1 MNAIHSVMPLS
12 PYPLE
17 DEVKRLLEGSGGAV
31 AVVTRALYLD
41 MAAAI
46 VDQAVAWVDE
56 AGVVVD
62 PVEGHD
68 NRWTGGTASRFACP
82 AAVLVRERNRTD
94 LISAASRALSQ
105 VSEGILKRAAG
116 GDAFPAG
123 VLDLTMKEIVIAYDI
138 LREYADG
145 AIADVWRR
153 AISAIRADAVY
164 TVRKTLEEGKSFH
177 NYGVYA
183 CTGEWLRRIHGLC
196 GNRAWIER
204 SLGYEMPLFTSFGMY
219 RDPGDP
225 MLYDLAVRHNLSELL
240 HYGYDGEHRERIE
253 ELLRRAGATM
263 LWTLSACG
271 YAPFGGRSNALLH
284 NEAMAAYCCEYLA
297 GYWRG
302 RGRIDLAAAFKEAA
316 LRAAKAAEPY
326 VRENPIRFI
335 KNWFDPSTRH
345 GRDSSYGEYSN
356 YALLAASVF
365 ARTALVADDGI
376 PAVVTPPASHGC
388 IVNLWPAFHKVFVTC
403 GDSHAE
409 IDTRC
414 QAVYDVTG
422 LGRLHRKGAPPDL
435 GLSMGIA
442 ADPNYIVSGASGGRA
457 AAVGPCWRTCAGEW
471 QSLAQM
477 SEEIEDVTV
486 QKIEVS
492 PDAVAWRIG
501 WSFDSF
507 SRIPVTSIVQNYRLT
522 EGRLDIDICAQGI
535 FECLGLEV
543 PCLVTDGDVEARTE
557 VSNQNVTVR
566 FRGWAF
572 RAEVQDAS
580 DCVIEET
587 LRANRHAH
595 YRVARF
601 EAAQSA
607 IKASLSILEIEDL

>member
-1 MNAIHSVMPLS
+1 MNAIHSAAPLP

-17 DEVKRLLEGSGGAV
+17 GELERILKDSDEAV

-41 MAAAI
+41 MAEAI

-56 AGVVVD
+56 AGIIVD

-68 NRWTGGTASRFACP
+68 NRWAGGTASRFACP

-94 LISAASRALSQ
+94 LTAAASRALTQ
-105 VSEGILKRAAG
+105 VSEGILKRAAH

-138 LREYADG
+138 LRAYVDSAT
-145 AIADVWRR
+145 AYVWRK
-153 AISAIRADAVY
+153 AISAIRTDAVY
-164 TVRKTLEEGKSFH
+164 TLRKTLDEGKSLH

-183 CTGEWLRRIHGLC
+183 CTGEWLRCIHGLS
-196 GNRAWIER
+196 GDRAWVER

-240 HYGYDGEHRERIE
+240 HYGYDGEHRDRIE
-253 ELLRRAGATM
+253 DLLRRAGATM
-263 LWTLSACG
+263 LWTLSSCG

-284 NEAMAAYCCEYLA
+284 NEAMAVYCGEYLA
-297 GYWRG
+297 GYWWG
-302 RGRIDLAAAFKEAA
+302 RRRMDLASAFKEAA

-326 VRENPIRFI
+326 VREKPIRFI

-345 GRDSSYGEYSN
+345 GRDSGYGEYSN

-365 ARTALVADDGI
+365 ARTALVADDDI
-376 PAVVTPPASHGC
+376 PAAVSPPASHGC

-403 GDSHAE
+403 GGSHAE

-414 QAVYDVTG
+414 QAAYDATG

-442 ADPNYIVSGASGGRA
+442 ADPNYIVSGASSGRA
-457 AAVGPCWRTCAGEW
+457 AAVGPCWRTRAGAW

-477 SEEIEDVTV
+477 SEEIEDITV
-486 QKIEVS
+486 QEIKVS
-492 PDAVAWRIG
+492 PNAVAWRIT
-501 WSFDSF
+501 WSFGSA
-507 SRIPVTSIVQNYRLT
+507 SRIPVPSIVQNYRLT
-522 EGRLDIDICAQGI
+522 EGRLDIDIRAQGV
-535 FECLGLEV
+535 FDRLGLEV
-543 PCLVTDGDVEARTE
+543 PCLVTDGDAEAGTE
-557 VSNQNVTVR
+557 VSKQNVTVR
-566 FRGWAF
+566 FRGWVL
-572 RAEVQDAS
+572 RAEVREAS
-580 DCVIEET
+580 DCILEDT
-587 LRANRHAH
+587 IRANRHAR

-601 EAAQSA
+601 EVAQPA
-607 IKASLSILEIEDL
+607 IKASLSISHL